1 MRARYTAAPCRVVI
15 WYVFGQ
21 RRRLTLSR
29 LDSAR
34 NLAFRQRAQNRCSSN
49 RFSSRSAAGLA
60 PAEAT
65 HSHEV
70 DFARV
75 CNCILLARHTPVCCK
90 SLVDILSLALRPSLG
105 CPHLRQHQFL
115 SGSHSPRP
123 EALTGLRYTTQAF
136 ASPFPLSISATCC
149 RSFLA
154 TACRRW

>member
-1 MRARYTAAPCRVVI
+1 MRARYTAAPCRVVM

-21 RRRLTLSR
+21 RRRLTFSR

-34 NLAFRQRAQNRCSSN
+34 KLSGRRAFNRSSSN

-90 SLVDILSLALRPSLG
+90 SLVDILSPAPRPSLG
-105 CPHLRQHQFL
+105 CQHLRQHQFL

-123 EALTGLRYTTQAF
+123 EALTGLRYTTQAS